1 MVGMV
6 AVVFLGMTGVAG
18 ILNVHALT
26 SLTER
31 CLSGDP
37 SVCLSAR
44 DEYLFFVGSMF
55 SVAASCLPVTAEWYA
70 CDELDELVIVSSM
83 FPCLSCSL

>member
-1 MVGMV
+1 MIIFVMVGVV
-6 AVVFLGMTGVAG
+6 AVVVLGMTGVAG

-44 DEYLFFVGSMF
+44 DAYLFFVGGMF
-55 SVAASCLPVTAEWYA
+55 SVAASCLPVTAEW
-70 CDELDELVIVSSM
+70 
-83 FPCLSCSL
+83 